1 MIESFKQKE
10 LEKFYLTGN
19 GKIPQVAHRR
29 KVRYILD
36 MLEAAT
42 EPENMNF
49 PGSGFHKLLPP
60 GANRYAVSVNGNWRI
75 CFVFRD
81 GNASAVEY
89 IDYH

>member
-10 LEKFYLTGN
+10 LEKFYLTGT
-19 GKIPQVAHRR
+19 GRIPQVAHRR
-29 KVRYILD
+29 KVAYILD
-36 MLEAAT
+36 MLNAAT
-42 EPENMNF
+42 EPGNMNF
-49 PGSGFHKLLPP
+49 PGSDFHKLQP
-60 GANRYAVSVNGNWRI
+60 ASADRYAVSVNGNWRI